1 MLELNQLH
9 IVDPNEINAILR
21 LSDYGRLG
29 GYIFRV
35 IGPPDGIILAKGKYI
50 IAALR
55 KRSVAANI
63 RISPLT

>member
-1 MLELNQLH
+1 MKRS
-9 IVDPNEINAILR
+9 EINAILR

-35 IGPPDGIILAKGKYI
+35 IGSTRWSTILAKGKYI

-55 KRSVAANI
+55 KERCGNS
-63 RISPLT
+63 